1 MQKIE
6 SLAHDK
12 IVCWRLW
19 DTKSALLFQMHDK
32 LPNYSINN
40 SQNSYGQFVYFCA
53 WWMIEQ
59 SFLSNCQFAHDQT
72 WNVSLKKSIS
82 SQPMHDMDNIA
93 LALLNMIQDHTR
105 HGVCICLK
113 INKIK

>member
-1 MQKIE
+1 MI
-6 SLAHDK
+6 
-12 IVCWRLW
+12 
-19 DTKSALLFQMHDK
+19 K
-32 LPNYSINN
+32 LSVEDSETQNQLYFSRCMTSCSTIQYNC
-40 SQNSYGQFVYFCA
+40 QNSYGQFVYFCA

-93 LALLNMIQDHTR
+93 LALFKTWSKIIQ
-105 HGVCICLK
+105 GMVFVFA
-113 INKIK
+113 